1 MPKTAAGEKL
11 DPSGNNATWIVV
23 KSFNFERFSLL
34 PQREMDSK
42 KQKILKKLKNKYRL
56 VLINDGSFA
65 EVFSI
70 RLTPMNVLML
80 ASSSLLLFTLI
91 IFALIAY
98 TPVRQLVPG
107 YGKVSDNAA
116 IIELTQ
122 EVEELTRQQKAGL
135 EKQEALRIIING
147 GEEVW
152 DSSRMTPPAAKK

>member
-1 MPKTAAGEKL
+1 MT
-11 DPSGNNATWIVV
+11 
-23 KSFNFERFSLL
+23 
-34 PQREMDSK
+34 SK

-56 VLINDGSFA
+56 VLINDSSFA

-80 ASSSLLLFTLI
+80 ASSALILFTFI

-107 YGKVSDNAA
+107 SGKLSDNAV

-122 EVEELTRQQKAGL
+122 EVEELTRLQKAGL
-135 EKQEALRIIING
+135 EKQEALRKIING
-147 GEEVW
+147 EEGDW
-152 DSSRMTPPAAKK
+152 DSSRMTPPAPKK

>member
-1 MPKTAAGEKL
+1 MT
-11 DPSGNNATWIVV
+11 
-23 KSFNFERFSLL
+23 
-34 PQREMDSK
+34 SK

-80 ASSSLLLFTLI
+80 TSSALILFTFV

-107 YGKVSDNAA
+107 YGKLSDNAT

-122 EVEELTRQQKAGL
+122 EVEELTRLQKAGM
-135 EKQEALRIIING
+135 EKQEALRKIING
-147 GEEVW
+147 EEGDW
-152 DSSRMTPPAAKK
+152 DSSRVAPPSAKK